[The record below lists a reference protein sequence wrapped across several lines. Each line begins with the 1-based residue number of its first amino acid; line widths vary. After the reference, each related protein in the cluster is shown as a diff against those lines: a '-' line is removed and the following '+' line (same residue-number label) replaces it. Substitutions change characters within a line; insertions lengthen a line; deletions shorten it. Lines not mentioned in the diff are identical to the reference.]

1 MSRTGPRKPGVSSA
15 NLAKPP
21 SRGPNRGRRKEKR
34 GAPLERRY
42 RPGRDLYR
50 GDCAASAYLGICTDP
65 VISFQGQRGRPV
77 VSVPHCWRRL
87 AARPDLGEADLPVMI
102 SAVLAANL
110 FCSSAMPSGAVMID
124 VRKPRYGLCWS
135 RWGGGLRRHEHIEP
149 GQHRQFIRKATRLSS
164 RVAFSRL
171 QRDDAGT
178 APEPIYKSPSEKTGF
193 KTASRL
199 SIMRIMARRMK
210 AATVVA

>member
-102 SAVLAANL
+102 SAVLAASL

-135 RWGGGLRRHEHIEP
+135 RWGGGLRRHEHIEGDGETIFHHACLRNP
-149 GQHRQFIRKATRLSS
+149 ERFGRVDVFRVRSDVPVLLAIREI
-164 RVAFSRL
+164 SRL
-171 QRDDAGT
+171 ART
-178 APEPIYKSPSEKTGF
+178 APTDRSWSEPWES
-193 KTASRL
+193 L
-199 SIMRIMARRMK
+199 
-210 AATVVA
+210 VVIT